1 MSAPRPPGMHDVA
14 RVAGVSHQTVSRVLN
29 DHPSVR
35 PETRER
41 VQAAISQL
49 SYRRNPFARA
59 LVTRRTHTIGVLAPA
74 SNLFGPASLVIAVE
88 QAARSHGWYVSLASL
103 SDFDPPSVATAI
115 DHFLGQQVDGLVV
128 VAPVPSAVEACSAA
142 ALGVPT
148 VMVATDTEPA
158 AGFDVVAIDQEQGAR
173 DAVRHLLALGHPGV
187 AHLAGPTDWLDAAA
201 RLRGWQRELSAAGL
215 AAPAVLAGDWS
226 AVSGYRVGQ
235 ELVAAGGHRP
245 TAVFAANDLMAIGLI
260 RALVEAGVSVPGQVS
275 VVGFDDIDA
284 AGFTLP
290 PLTTVR
296 QDLVTLGRL
305 GVERLLARIS
315 GAEPADPVR
324 QPPELVVRASTA
336 AV

>member
-49 SYRRNPFARA
+49 GYRRNPFARA

-173 DAVRHLLALGHPGV
+173 DAVRHLLELGHPSV
-187 AHLAGPTDWLDAAA
+187 AHLAGPIDWLDAAA
-201 RLRGWQRELSAAGL
+201 RLRGWRSELTAAGL
-215 AAPAVLAGDWS
+215 AVPDVLAGDWS
-226 AVSGYRVGQ
+226 ASQRLPGG
-235 ELVAAGGHRP
+235 AGAGRPAGSCRRPCSRP
-245 TAVFAANDLMAIGLI
+245 T
-260 RALVEAGVSVPGQVS
+260 
-275 VVGFDDIDA
+275 
-284 AGFTLP
+284 T
-290 PLTTVR
+290 
-296 QDLVTLGRL
+296 
-305 GVERLLARIS
+305 
-315 GAEPADPVR
+315 
-324 QPPELVVRASTA
+324 
-336 AV
+336 